1 MKIIDKLSWPRVN
14 IPGTLEVWSNAHF
27 MQIHRVPFNDY
38 EVSREAPPIYRPEM
52 EGLSPCDWA
61 LVSITLPLQTN
72 PFYLDPKQIP
82 LRRYW
87 AQFSHSKTLKYKQ
100 NSTTEST
107 TFFRFLANGFRFFF
121 LVSVI
126 SSLLEVCKIS
136 PNTQWQFIL
145 QGIHFTFLLLIKEI
159 FLTNLKNGRITV
171 FIWRTPHFTGV
182 RETGSQS
189 WINVLTMFQ
198 FKILVR

>member
-136 PNTQWQFIL
+136 PNTEWQFIL
-145 QGIHFTFLLLIKEI
+145 QGRHFTFCY
-159 FLTNLKNGRITV
+159 
-171 FIWRTPHFTGV
+171 W
-182 RETGSQS
+182 
-189 WINVLTMFQ
+189 
-198 FKILVR
+198 